1 MISVQ
6 AFGRLHF
13 GLLSPEG
20 DESGRAFGGVGLMMS
35 QPDLCLHA
43 EPSEFWSAEGPS
55 AERALTFARRFE
67 ENSSREENSSLFPP
81 HRLRIQRTLPAHSG
95 LGSGTQL
102 ALSVAKALALSWQ
115 LRCDLPTLA
124 RRVGRG
130 LRSALGIHGFEQ
142 GGFMVESGKRP
153 LTLPS
158 PPGGGEGETKVPS
171 PPGEG
176 EGRVRE
182 AVSPLVARQPFPEL
196 WRLVLAVP
204 TGSSSI
210 SSGAAGLHGLS
221 EVAAFAQ
228 LKPGLDARARTD
240 SLCRLVLLGILPAL
254 GERDVEAFGSALYE
268 FNVRVGE
275 AFAPVQGGLY
285 ASSFVAEMVAF
296 LRGLGIAG
304 VAQSSWG
311 PAVVAVVGDDER
323 AERVAASLRRRFAL
337 SESEVWVS
345 AACNHGARVKCVSA
359 G

>member
-20 DESGRAFGGVGLMMS
+20 DESGRSFGGVGLMMG
-35 QPDLCLHA
+35 QPDLCLHV
-43 EPSEFWSAEGPS
+43 EPSEFWSAGGPS

-67 ENSSREENSSLFPP
+67 ENSSREENSALFPP
-81 HRLRIQRTLPAHSG
+81 HRLRIERALPAHSG

-115 LRCDLPTLA
+115 LRCDLATLA

-142 GGFMVESGKRP
+142 GGFMVESGKRSAD
-153 LTLPS
+153 LL
-158 PPGGGEGETKVPS
+158 
-171 PPGEG
+171 
-176 EGRVRE
+176 
-182 AVSPLVARQPFPEL
+182 SPLVARQPFPES

-210 SSGAAGLHGLS
+210 ASGAAGLHGLS

-228 LKPGLDARARTD
+228 LKSGPAARARTD
-240 SLCRLVLLGILPAL
+240 ALCRLVLLGMLPAL
-254 GERDVEAFGSALYE
+254 SEGDVEAFGAALYE

-285 ASSFVAEMVAF
+285 ASSFVAEMVTF

>member
-1 MISVQ
+1 VIIVQ

-20 DESGRAFGGVGLMMS
+20 EESGRVFGGVGLMIS
-35 QPDLCLHA
+35 QPDLCLYV
-43 EPSEFWSAEGPS
+43 EPSEFWSAAGPL

-67 ENSSREENSSLFPP
+67 ENCRREENTAILSP
-81 HRLRIQRTLPAHSG
+81 HRLRIERALPAHSG

-115 LRCDLPTLA
+115 LHCDLPTLA
-124 RRVGRG
+124 QRVGRG

-158 PPGGGEGETKVPS
+158 PPEG
-171 PPGEG
+171 G
-176 EGRVRE
+176 EGRVRGS
-182 AVSPLVARQPFPEL
+182 VSPLVARQPFPES
-196 WRLVLAVP
+196 WRLVLALP

-210 SSGAAGLHGLS
+210 ASGAAGLHGLS

-228 LKPGLDARARTD
+228 LKSGPAARARTD
-240 SLCRLVLLGILPAL
+240 ALCRLVLLGMLPAL
-254 GERDVEAFGSALYE
+254 GERDVEAFGAALYE

-275 AFAPVQGGLY
+275 VFAPVQGGLY
-285 ASSFVAEMVAF
+285 ASSFVAEMVTF

-311 PAVVAVVGDDER
+311 PAVVAVVADDER

-345 AACNHGARVKCVSA
+345 AACNHEARVKCVSA